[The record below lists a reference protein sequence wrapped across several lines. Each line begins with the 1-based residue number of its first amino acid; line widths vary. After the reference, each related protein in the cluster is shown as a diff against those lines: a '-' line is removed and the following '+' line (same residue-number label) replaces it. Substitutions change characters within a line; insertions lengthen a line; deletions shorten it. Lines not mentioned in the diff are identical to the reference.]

1 MVSGTLSLPCPG
13 CFSPFPHGTCTLSVS
28 REYLALPD
36 GPGRFAQDSTCPALL
51 RIPLREKE
59 LACKGLSPAMAL
71 LSRRFHFAPS
81 PLGRGPTTPAA
92 PKRAGFGLLRV
103 RSPLLAESLLFSSP
117 AATKMFQF
125 AAFASGFKPDAGP
138 SARRVV
144 PFGNPRINGHLHLN
158 AAYRSLSRPSS
169 PPGA

>member
-1 MVSGTLSLPCPG
+1 MVSGSFSLLCSRF
-13 CFSPFPHGTCTLSVS
+13 FSPFLHSTGALSVS
-28 REYLALPD
+28 REYLALRD
-36 GPGRFAQDSTCPALL
+36 GPREFVPDFSCPALL
-51 RIPLREKE
+51 RIPTRCL
-59 LACKGLSPAMAL
+59 CISPTGLSPSMIVFSNTVRL
-71 LSRRFHFAPS
+71 CFRIFCVGPS
-81 PLGRGPTTPAA
+81 TPTP
-92 PKRAGFGLLRV
+92 PKRHRFGLFRV
-103 RSPLLAESLLFSSP
+103 RSPLLAESFLFSSP